1 MLLSKIDI
9 AIVIGYMVAMLFM
22 GYFLGKDNKNQED
35 YFLAGRSM
43 SWLPVGLSVA
53 ATMISC
59 NAFVGGPGWGYENG
73 LLPFM
78 QNIAVPLS
86 LFISITIF
94 IPMLYKLKLT
104 SIYEYV
110 ELRLGSKTRLIVVLT
125 FIANSLIQVS
135 SMVFIPALVLNRF
148 TSISIHIIIPIITLT
163 VILYTLI
170 GGIKAVIWTDAVQ
183 MIVIWGGIIG
193 GLIYVF
199 SSSQIGFFESIEAA
213 KAVGKL
219 NAIDFSLNTSLI
231 NENGVWVALLG
242 GVVMWSRYFSFDQ
255 TQVQRMNT
263 AKSIK
268 DLKKSIVISGI
279 IMNTLY
285 FIFIMLGSLLF
296 IQFGGK
302 EFANSN
308 DVMVEFIGSL
318 PAGLIGLLLAGLFS
332 AAMSSVSSILNS
344 MSTVFVKDIYER
356 YISKGREAS
365 LKTSMFIS
373 LLWGI
378 LICVVTIIAFS
389 GTTKSILAVI
399 GNYISYISGP
409 SCGVFLLAMLTKK
422 ANDKGTAIGSI
433 LGFVFVLIFG
443 KVAGFTWMWNSAV
456 GTIATVVFGYIASC
470 LIKDKL
476 PKNAAQYTLLG
487 YRKKMIEDE
496 ETYENGISLLPFKI
510 DKYGVILLGFFLLQ
524 FVILLILSK

>member
-9 AIVIGYMVAMLFM
+9 AIVIVYMVAMLFM

-213 KAVGKL
+213 KAVG
-219 NAIDFSLNTSLI
+219 
-231 NENGVWVALLG
+231 
-242 GVVMWSRYFSFDQ
+242 
-255 TQVQRMNT
+255 
-263 AKSIK
+263 
-268 DLKKSIVISGI
+268 
-279 IMNTLY
+279 
-285 FIFIMLGSLLF
+285 
-296 IQFGGK
+296 
-302 EFANSN
+302 
-308 DVMVEFIGSL
+308 
-318 PAGLIGLLLAGLFS
+318 
-332 AAMSSVSSILNS
+332 
-344 MSTVFVKDIYER
+344 
-356 YISKGREAS
+356 
-365 LKTSMFIS
+365 
-373 LLWGI
+373 
-378 LICVVTIIAFS
+378 
-389 GTTKSILAVI
+389 
-399 GNYISYISGP
+399 
-409 SCGVFLLAMLTKK
+409 
-422 ANDKGTAIGSI
+422 
-433 LGFVFVLIFG
+433 
-443 KVAGFTWMWNSAV
+443 
-456 GTIATVVFGYIASC
+456 
-470 LIKDKL
+470 
-476 PKNAAQYTLLG
+476 
-487 YRKKMIEDE
+487 
-496 ETYENGISLLPFKI
+496 
-510 DKYGVILLGFFLLQ
+510 
-524 FVILLILSK
+524 